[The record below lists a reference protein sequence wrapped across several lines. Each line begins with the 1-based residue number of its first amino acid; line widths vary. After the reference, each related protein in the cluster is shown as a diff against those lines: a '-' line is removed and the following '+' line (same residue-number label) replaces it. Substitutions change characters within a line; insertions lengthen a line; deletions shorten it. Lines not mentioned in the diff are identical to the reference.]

1 MSAKP
6 ATFNP
11 YSVDLFT
18 KSPEHIDKEMNRRGI
33 SYHSGACQEEK
44 VARIIWKDA
53 YDAGV
58 NDARCGLA
66 VNVSKPKSMPKPEE
80 PETRDYSLIHNYY
93 EKRYHI
99 FLTAEQKALWD
110 WLIKNDFIVS
120 DADFEEWGNDVI
132 EVGRIK

>member
-11 YSVDLFT
+11 YSVDLFC
-18 KSPEHIDKEMNRRGI
+18 KSPSHIDKEMNRRGI
-33 SYHSGACQEEK
+33 SYHSGACQTEK

-58 NDARCGLA
+58 NDARRGL
-66 VNVSKPKSMPKPEE
+66 VENPISMSKPTME
-80 PETRDYSLIHNYY
+80 PETRDYLLANDYHD
-93 EKRYHI
+93 EKYHI
-99 FLTAEQKALWD
+99 SLTTEQKALWD
-110 WLIKNDFIVS
+110 WLSQHNFIDS
-120 DADFEEWGNDVI
+120 ETYLEKWGKDVI

>member
-1 MSAKP
+1 MNAKP

-11 YSVDLFT
+11 YSVDLFA
-18 KSPEHIDKEMNRRGI
+18 KSPEHINKEMNRRGLY
-33 SYHSGACQEEK
+33 YHSYDSQTEK

-66 VNVSKPKSMPKPEE
+66 ENSVSKQKPTQE
-80 PETRDYSLIHNYY
+80 PETQDYLLSNDYHD
-93 EKRYHI
+93 EKYRI
-99 FLTAEQKALWD
+99 SLTAEQKAFWD
-110 WLIKNDFIVS
+110 WLSKHNFLDS
-120 DADFEEWGNDVI
+120 ETYLEAWGEDVI

>member
-11 YSVDLFT
+11 CSADLFN
-18 KSPEHIDKEMNRRGI
+18 KSPEHINKEMRRRGL
-33 SYHSGACQEEK
+33 SYYSYECQAEK
-44 VARIIWKDA
+44 IAKIIWKDA

-66 VNVSKPKSMPKPEE
+66 ENSASKQKPTQE
-80 PETRDYSLIHNYY
+80 PETQDYLLSNDYHN
-93 EKRYHI
+93 EKYRVS
-99 FLTAEQKALWD
+99 LTAEQKALWD
-110 WLIKNDFIVS
+110 WLNSHNFIDS
-120 DADFEEWGNDVI
+120 EAYLEEWGKDVI

>member
-1 MSAKP
+1 MTTKP

-33 SYHSGACQEEK
+33 SYHSGACQIEK

-58 NDARCGLA
+58 NDARRGLA
-66 VNVSKPKSMPKPEE
+66 ENPISMSKPTTE
-80 PETRDYSLIHNYY
+80 PETRDYLLTNDYHD
-93 EKRYHI
+93 EKYRI
-99 FLTAEQKALWD
+99 SLTAEQKALWG
-110 WLIKNDFIVS
+110 WLSQHNFIDS
-120 DADFEEWGNDVI
+120 ETYLEKWGEDVI

>member
-18 KSPEHIDKEMNRRGI
+18 KSPEHINKEMIRRGI
-33 SYHSGACQEEK
+33 SYHSGACQAEK

-58 NDARCGLA
+58 NDARHGL
-66 VNVSKPKSMPKPEE
+66 VKDSISNLKPTSE
-80 PETRDYSLIHNYY
+80 PETQDYLLTNDYHDEKYRISL
-93 EKRYHI
+93 
-99 FLTAEQKALWD
+99 TTEQKALWD
-110 WLIKNDFIVS
+110 WLSQHNFIDS
-120 DADFEEWGNDVI
+120 ETYLEKWGEDVI

>member
-1 MSAKP
+1 MNSKP

-33 SYHSGACQEEK
+33 SYYSGACQAEK

-58 NDARCGLA
+58 NDARRGL
-66 VNVSKPKSMPKPEE
+66 VKDSISNPKSTSE
-80 PETRDYSLIHNYY
+80 PETQDYLLTNDYHD
-93 EKRYHI
+93 EKYRI
-99 FLTAEQKALWD
+99 SLTAEQKALWD
-110 WLIKNDFIVS
+110 WLSQHNFIDS
-120 DADFEEWGNDVI
+120 ETYLEKWGEDVI

>member
-11 YSVDLFT
+11 YSVDLFC

-33 SYHSGACQEEK
+33 SYHSGACQTEK
-44 VARIIWKDA
+44 VVRIIWKDA

-58 NDARCGLA
+58 NDARRGL
-66 VNVSKPKSMPKPEE
+66 VEDSISKPKPEE
-80 PETRDYSLIHNYY
+80 PETQDYLLANDYHD
-93 EKRYHI
+93 EKYRVS
-99 FLTAEQKALWD
+99 LTAEQKALWD
-110 WLIKNDFIVS
+110 WLNQHNFIDS
-120 DADFEEWGNDVI
+120 ETYLEKWGKDVI